1 MKNEELEVITNSI
14 KETLGEESTAL
25 IADSLGLLMSE
36 NTRVYNSI
44 VAKDKEID
52 QLKEKNDRLV
62 NANANLLQRVP
73 IAETDSKKEPVK
85 EESKKRLSLEDCF
98 DEKGNFKR

>member
-73 IAETDSKKEPVK
+73 IATPEPKKEVVK
-85 EESKKRLSLEDCF
+85 EEKKKLSLRDCF

>member
-14 KETLGEESTAL
+14 KDTLGEESTAL

-36 NTRVYNSI
+36 NTRVYNSMQE
-44 VAKDKEID
+44 KDKKIA
-52 QLKEKNDRLV
+52 QLKENNDRLV
-62 NANANLLQRVP
+62 KANANLLQRVP
-73 IAETDSKKEPVK
+73 IAAPEPIKAK
-85 EESKKRLSLEDCF
+85 EEPKKTTSLKDCF

>member
-14 KETLGEESTAL
+14 KDTLGEESTAL

-36 NTRVYNSI
+36 NTRVYNSMQE
-44 VAKDKEID
+44 KDKKIA
-52 QLKEKNDRLV
+52 QLKENNDRLV
-62 NANANLLQRVP
+62 KANANLLQRVP
-73 IAETDSKKEPVK
+73 IAAPEPVK
-85 EESKKRLSLEDCF
+85 AKEEPKKTSLKDCF

>member
-14 KETLGEESTAL
+14 KDTLGEESTAL

-36 NTRVYNSI
+36 NTRVYNSMQE
-44 VAKDKEID
+44 KDKKIA
-52 QLKEKNDRLV
+52 QLKENNDRLV
-62 NANANLLQRVP
+62 KANANLLQRVP
-73 IAETDSKKEPVK
+73 IAAPEPEKAK
-85 EESKKRLSLEDCF
+85 EEPKKTTSLKDCF

>member
-1 MKNEELEVITNSI
+1 MKNEELEVITSTI

-44 VAKDKEID
+44 VDKDKQIA
-52 QLKEKNDRLV
+52 QLKENNDRLV
-62 NANANLLQRVP
+62 KANANLLQRVP
-73 IAETDSKKEPVK
+73 IPEPQKPVSAKEPVK
-85 EESKKRLSLEDCF
+85 KSISLSDCF

>member
-44 VAKDKEID
+44 VAKDKEI
-52 QLKEKNDRLV
+52 E
-62 NANANLLQRVP
+62 VP
-73 IAETDSKKEPVK
+73 EI
-85 EESKKRLSLEDCF
+85 
-98 DEKGNFKR
+98 

>member
-73 IAETDSKKEPVK
+73 IAAPELKVVK
-85 EESKKRLSLEDCF
+85 EEPKKVTSLKDCF
-98 DEKGNFKR
+98 DKNGNFLR

>member
-14 KETLGEESTAL
+14 KEALGEESTAL

-73 IAETDSKKEPVK
+73 IAASDPKEPAK
-85 EESKKRLSLEDCF
+85 EEPKKRLSLEDCF

>member
-36 NTRVYNSI
+36 NTRVYNSL
-44 VAKDKEID
+44 VDKDKKIA
-52 QLKEKNDRLV
+52 QLEEKNNRLV

-73 IAETDSKKEPVK
+73 IVNPEPKTPK
-85 EESKKRLSLEDCF
+85 EETRKKSISLMDCF
-98 DEKGNFKR
+98 DEKGRFKR